1 MTDKEIQEALQRE
14 RHRNPHDIPDKSQ
27 QTMSQVK
34 ARVDDHTRG
43 TSQYGTL
50 EALFRILAEDCESLE
65 RGVVEV
71 DIWYIGKFY
80 ITFEPKAEET
90 DGL

>member
-1 MTDKEIQEALQRE
+1 MTNKEIQEIIQRE
-14 RHRNPHDIPDKSQ
+14 KYRNPHDIPDKSQ

-43 TSQYGTL
+43 TSPYGTL
-50 EALFRILAEDCESLE
+50 QALFRILAEDCESLE

-71 DIWYIGKFY
+71 DIWYLGKFY
-80 ITFEPKAEET
+80 ITFEPKTGEPDEI
-90 DGL
+90 